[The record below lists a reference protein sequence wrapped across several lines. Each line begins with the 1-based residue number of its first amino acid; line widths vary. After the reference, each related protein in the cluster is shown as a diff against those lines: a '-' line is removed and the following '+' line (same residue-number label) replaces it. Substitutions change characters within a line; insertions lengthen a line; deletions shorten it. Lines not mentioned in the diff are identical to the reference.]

1 MNTKFNHSIA
11 DIASLL
17 GKPEDLIFQAVGC
30 ATDPA
35 CLDILD
41 KMVAGDN
48 VGFSKILKDT
58 PSLMMG
64 DFGFYF
70 RILVVT
76 IAPISIVKGLMGCGY
91 DLNYCPPSPAGKSST
106 LNTMAIQFCGL
117 DRQKELLECGFLAAH
132 RSSDLGMKCAA
143 PEVFDFWQKHYA
155 DIQYKRKQSETVS
168 PRADETIGFW
178 MAQSEGLKTSTPGGV
193 THLRLKEFR
202 RRFEVMT
209 SLFFDIH
216 YPAQS
221 EQERWCK
228 ILARPFSVPSPYSE
242 NEEMLGTLIK
252 FQQDRTPGFKDFS
265 VPVLDI
271 HSEANV
277 AFISS
282 LLSNGY
288 ELSDF
293 QQDLAG
299 DVLLRAA
306 AVARKPPEGLPRVL
320 DALWEA
326 LKPKVALE
334 NPGLVDRLPPELF
347 KKDTTLRSIVSGEG
361 SYRMAFAELVELS
374 LATNAAAESK
384 KRKGM
389 RL

>member
-11 DIASLL
+11 DIKAFL

-35 CLDILD
+35 CLDLLD
-41 KMVAGDN
+41 TMVAGDD
-48 VGFSKILKDT
+48 VKFSKILKDT
-58 PSLMMG
+58 PSLMTG

-76 IAPISIVKGLMGCGY
+76 IAPISIVKALMGCGY

-106 LNTMAIQFCGL
+106 FNTMAIQFCGL
-117 DRQKELLECGFLAAH
+117 ERQRELLECGFLSAH

-143 PEVFDFWQKHYA
+143 PEIFDFWQKHYA
-155 DIQYKRKQSETVS
+155 DSQYKQKQSGSAS

-178 MAQSEGLKTSTPGGV
+178 MAQSEGLKNSNPGGV
-193 THLRLKEFR
+193 THLRLKEFH

-209 SLFFDIH
+209 ALFFEVH
-216 YPAQS
+216 YPADS
-221 EQERWCK
+221 EQERWLK
-228 ILARPFSVPSPYSE
+228 MLERPFSVPSPYSE
-242 NEEMLGTLIK
+242 NEKMLATLIK

-277 AFISS
+277 AFISL

-306 AVARKPPEGLPRVL
+306 VVARKPPEGLPRVL

-326 LKPKVALE
+326 IKPKVVLE
-334 NPGLVDRLPPELF
+334 NPDLVDRLPSELF
-347 KKDTTLRSIVSGEG
+347 KTDVTLRSIVSGEG
-361 SYRMAFAELVELS
+361 SSRMAFAELVELS
-374 LATNAAAESK
+374 LATNAAAENK